1 MSLYPYKVGCSLFRL
16 GVCARVALL
25 RAVFR
30 SKGVDIEIL
39 CSFHLDSIGLLYF
52 PFGYYGLPTHSEA
65 EQNAHYEQ
73 NDCVECDKCVPFCDF
88 PFFVFHNNE
97 F

>member
-16 GVCARVALL
+16 GVCAGVALL

-30 SKGVDIEIL
+30 SKGVGIEIL

-52 PFGYYGLPTHSEA
+52 PFGHYGLPAHSEA
-65 EQNAHYEQ
+65 EQDAHYEQ
-73 NDCVECDKCVPFCDF
+73 NDCVECDDCVPFCDF

>member
-1 MSLYPYKVGCSLFRL
+1 MSLYPYKVGGSLFRL
-16 GVCARVALL
+16 GVCAGVGLL

-30 SKGVDIEIL
+30 SKDADIEIL

-52 PFGYYGLPTHSEA
+52 PFGYGGLPAHSET
-65 EQNAHYEQ
+65 EQDAPYEQ
-73 NDCVECDKCVPFCDF
+73 NDCVECYDCVHFCDF